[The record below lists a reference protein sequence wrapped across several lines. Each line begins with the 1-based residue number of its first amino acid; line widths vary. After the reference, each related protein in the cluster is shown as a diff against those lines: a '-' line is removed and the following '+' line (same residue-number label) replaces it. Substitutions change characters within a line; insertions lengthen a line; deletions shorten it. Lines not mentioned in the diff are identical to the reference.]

1 MQVVLFASVVLVL
14 LPLFL
19 AKVFILDTL
28 HSSMS
33 SEVDEN
39 LQRLAGMKGAIG
51 GLVMTME
58 GEMIRST
65 LDTSTTSWSASSAWP
80 STNSSVRTTS
90 REMIWKCLGWEPINI
105 SLWLFLILNFFL
117 WWFLILDLMTIL
129 YINHISFSVFHISF
143 QSGINQECSFLDREY
158 PYFTTDFSMF
168 HHQNP
173 EIELKWK
180 LVDSEL
186 DKCQR

>member
-51 GLVMTME
+51 GLLMTME

-65 LDTSTTSWSASSAWP
+65 LDTSTTS
-80 STNSSVRTTS
+80 
-90 REMIWKCLGWEPINI
+90 
-105 SLWLFLILNFFL
+105 
-117 WWFLILDLMTIL
+117 
-129 YINHISFSVFHISF
+129 
-143 QSGINQECSFLDREY
+143 
-158 PYFTTDFSMF
+158 
-168 HHQNP
+168 
-173 EIELKWK
+173 
-180 LVDSEL
+180 
-186 DKCQR
+186 